1 MSSFCFPLAYAQEG
15 KQNVSSLYSVIV
27 AVKKKGRSI
36 LRFKEKAA
44 PFIVFYFL
52 RMRSFLGVKYLPMF
66 AYVTAVCLFHIQQFV
81 CLCKH
86 NQVTFGSVI
95 VNLNPLQFE
104 LTETETH
111 HLKTWYFQI
120 SCIFWD
126 PIEYT
131 DLGIRYKLLWISIRE
146 VWSQGCGR
154 VTVTHKEDV
163 LKDLKGVS
171 VQWVIIHFLPFATE
185 LREDRLFPDSG
196 ESLLYI

>member
-36 LRFKEKAA
+36 LSFKEKAA
-44 PFIVFYFL
+44 PFIVSYFL
-52 RMRSFLGVKYLPMF
+52 RMRPSLGVKYLPMF

-111 HLKTWYFQI
+111 HLKIWYFQI
-120 SCIFWD
+120 SCIF
-126 PIEYT
+126 
-131 DLGIRYKLLWISIRE
+131 LGPHRIHRSRDQIQTSLNFCQGGLVSRLWKSDCN
-146 VWSQGCGR
+146 S
-154 VTVTHKEDV
+154 
-163 LKDLKGVS
+163 
-171 VQWVIIHFLPFATE
+171 
-185 LREDRLFPDSG
+185 
-196 ESLLYI
+196 